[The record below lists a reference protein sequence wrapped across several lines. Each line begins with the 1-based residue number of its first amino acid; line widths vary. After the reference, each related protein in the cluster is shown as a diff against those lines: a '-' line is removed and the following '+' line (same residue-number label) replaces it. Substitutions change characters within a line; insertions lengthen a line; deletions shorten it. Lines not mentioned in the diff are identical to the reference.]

1 MGASRRWPQS
11 RRSPRRCIG
20 ERTRRGTG
28 VPDAEPPC
36 RCEPAL
42 PLLRLS
48 RHKRRRSLSS
58 RGQQSMFQRFKSS
71 LNSGRQLGPLED
83 ELMQA
88 LWAAGDATVREL
100 VDEAVVDGAYTT
112 IMTTLDRLYKKG
124 LLERSPEGR
133 AFRYRPK
140 QSEAELQQGVV
151 AAGLRELLSASR
163 SKEAPLSFLVETI
176 SEHDAALL
184 DELQQAVEK
193 KRRELRK
200 RGPR

>member
-1 MGASRRWPQS
+1 
-11 RRSPRRCIG
+11 
-20 ERTRRGTG
+20 
-28 VPDAEPPC
+28 
-36 RCEPAL
+36 
-42 PLLRLS
+42 
-48 RHKRRRSLSS
+48 
-58 RGQQSMFQRFKSS
+58 MFQRFKSS
-71 LNSGRQLGPLED
+71 LNSSRQLGPLED
-83 ELMQA
+83 ELLRA
-88 LWAAGDATVREL
+88 LWTRGDGTVREL
-100 VDEAVVDGAYTT
+100 VDEAAVNGAYTT

-124 LLERSPEGR
+124 LLERSSEGR

-151 AAGLRELLSASR
+151 AAGLRELLSAAH

>member
-1 MGASRRWPQS
+1 
-11 RRSPRRCIG
+11 
-20 ERTRRGTG
+20 
-28 VPDAEPPC
+28 
-36 RCEPAL
+36 
-42 PLLRLS
+42 
-48 RHKRRRSLSS
+48 
-58 RGQQSMFQRFKSS
+58 MFQHFKSS

-83 ELMQA
+83 ELLRA
-88 LWAAGDATVREL
+88 LWTRGDGTVREL
-100 VDEAVVDGAYTT
+100 VDEAVVNGAYTT

-124 LLERSPEGR
+124 FLERSPEGR

-140 QSEAELQQGVV
+140 QSESELQQGVV
-151 AAGLRELLSASR
+151 AAGLRELLSAAH

-184 DELQQAVEK
+184 DELQRAVEK